1 MRFVAF
7 LRNVNLGQPGSPT
20 RQQLETAFVQAGASA
35 AASVMSNGTLVF
47 TVQGRVQAREVASRG
62 CEILTQVCGLNEPV
76 YLREFD
82 HLARLVAENLFAERT
97 DLAHGERCYSLFR
110 PGAEQGHPAPIES
123 PHRNCTVFRLGSG
136 EAFSVTRVVN
146 GKPGYPTPVLEAA
159 LGVPAT
165 TRAWRT
171 IERLVS
177 RHA

>member
-20 RQQLETAFVQAGASA
+20 RDQLESAFLQAGASA

-47 TVQGRVQAREVASRG
+47 TVQGRVQAHEGASRA
-62 CEILTQVCGLNEPV
+62 CVLLTRVCGLTEPV
-76 YLREFD
+76 FLQEFD
-82 HLARLVAENLFAERT
+82 HLARLVAENPFAERT

-110 PGAEQGHPAPIES
+110 PGAEQGHLAPIES

-136 EAFSVTRVVN
+136 EAFSITRVVN

>member
-20 RQQLETAFVQAGASA
+20 RKELEAAFIQAGARA

-47 TVQGRVQAREVASRG
+47 AVQDRVQASEVASRAG
-62 CEILTQVCGLNEPV
+62 VILARVCGLNEPAFV
-76 YLREFD
+76 REFD
-82 HLARLVAENLFAERT
+82 HLARLVAENPYAERM
-97 DLAHGERCYSLFR
+97 DLADGERCYSLFR
-110 PGAEQGHPAPIES
+110 PGAEQGHPAPIAS
-123 PHRNCTVFRLGSG
+123 PHGNCMVFRIGSG
-136 EAFSVTRVVN
+136 EAFSITRVVN
-146 GKPGYPTPVLEAA
+146 GKPGYPTPVLEAT

-171 IERLVS
+171 IERLVN

>member
-1 MRFVAF
+1 MRFVGF

-20 RQQLETAFVQAGASA
+20 REQFEAAFIQAGASA

-47 TVQGRVQAREVASRG
+47 TVQDRVQASEVASRAG
-62 CEILTQVCGLNEPV
+62 VILARVCGLNEPV
-76 YLREFD
+76 FLQEFD
-82 HLARLVAENLFAERT
+82 HLARLVAEDPFAERT
-97 DLAHGERCYSLFR
+97 DLAHGERCYSLFM

-123 PHRNCTVFRLGSG
+123 SHRNCTVFRIGSG
-136 EAFSVTRVVN
+136 EAFSVTHVVN

-177 RHA
+177 RHG

>member
-7 LRNVNLGQPGSPT
+7 LRNVNLGQPGSPA
-20 RQQLETAFVQAGASA
+20 RPQLEAAFLQAGASA

-47 TVQGRVQAREVASRG
+47 TVQGRAQAPGVASRA
-62 CEILTQVCGLNEPV
+62 CVILAGVCGLNEPAF
-76 YLREFD
+76 LQEFD
-82 HLARLVAENLFAERT
+82 HLARLVAEDPYAGRR
-97 DLAHGERCYSLFR
+97 DLADGERFYSLFR
-110 PGAEQGHPAPIES
+110 PGAEQGHPAPIVS
-123 PHRNCTVFRLGSG
+123 SHGNCTIFRIGSG

-165 TRAWRT
+165 TRAWMT
-171 IERLVS
+171 ILRLVN